1 MRTLATVL
9 APVLSGA
16 AYLLLIP
23 WDLRNRPEHPGEL
36 IETTPVRTWA
46 VIVFGL
52 VLLALGLWLGR
63 CGVPPWQA
71 MPLAAGLPSALL
83 LVSYLTHR
91 APDANPW
98 PVAWVCFTVLMA
110 GAALLAALAGRLL
123 TR

>member
-9 APVLSGA
+9 APLLSGA

-46 VIVFGL
+46 VIVFTL

-63 CGVPPWQA
+63 SGVPVWQA
-71 MPLAAGLPSALL
+71 MPLAAGVPSALL

-91 APDANPW
+91 GPDANPW
-98 PVAWVCFTVLMA
+98 PVAWACFTVLMA
-110 GAALLAALAGRLL
+110 GAVLLAALAGRLSA
-123 TR
+123 R

>member
-46 VIVFGL
+46 VVVFTL

-63 CGVPPWQA
+63 SGVPPWQS
-71 MPLAAGLPSALL
+71 MPLAAGVPSVLL

-98 PVAWVCFTVLMA
+98 PLAWVCFTVLMA
-110 GAALLAALAGRLL
+110 GGVLLAALAGRY
-123 TR
+123 TAR

>member
-9 APVLSGA
+9 APLLSGA

-46 VIVFGL
+46 VVVFTL

-63 CGVPPWQA
+63 SGVPPWQA
-71 MPLAAGLPSALL
+71 MPLAAGVPSALL

-91 APDANPW
+91 TPDANPW
-98 PVAWVCFTVLMA
+98 PPAWVCFTVLMA
-110 GAALLAALAGRLL
+110 GGVLLATLAGRFSA
-123 TR
+123 R